1 MTVRGIATEKQ
12 QNVGRVSVRR
22 SHYEGAAMKT
32 LTICFLMMV
41 AATLYAGSV
50 IKSGTLQARSDGN
63 NVTIQWGSTDES
75 NVKEY
80 GVERRSVSGGDFML
94 ISTVKPKGSNS
105 YYEFVDQ
112 SAFKTTGTMYQY
124 RIRIVDLNSGISY
137 SDPISVSH
145 NVSGV
150 KRTWGS
156 LKAMFR

>member
-1 MTVRGIATEKQ
+1 
-12 QNVGRVSVRR
+12 
-22 SHYEGAAMKT
+22 MKT
-32 LTICFLMMV
+32 LTMIILMAF
-41 AATLYAGSV
+41 AATVYAGTI
-50 IKSGTLQARSDGN
+50 IKNGTLQARSDGN
-63 NVTIQWGSTDES
+63 NVTVQWGSADES
-75 NVKEY
+75 NLKEF
-80 GVERRSVSGGDFML
+80 GVERRAVSGGDFML
-94 ISTVKPKGSNS
+94 ITTVKPKGSNS

-124 RIRIVDLNSGISY
+124 RIKMVDLNSGVSY